1 MAAKDRIS
9 GLPGDIFDHIL
20 GFLPIRDAA
29 RTSALSAVWRD
40 AQNLLHSPTALPM
53 LKSLECANI
62 SSFNITAP
70 KLRSLKALGRTIH
83 GVLPVTLDLNP
94 ICSLHLCD
102 CSAKDIIEELTRLG
116 KHGSTLNVGCLKLH
130 LWVEHDEIPSFI
142 NLLRMCPQL
151 YKVDV
156 QLSVPKSVIFGVM
169 DNHCSIKLNCSCI
182 LLGCGNYCWP
192 E

>member
-156 QLSVPKSVIFGVM
+156 QLSVPKSYW
-169 DNHCSIKLNCSCI
+169 SIRS
-182 LLGCGNYCWP
+182 LLSLKHAKASIC
-192 E
+192 